1 MPMLNARSARGLR
14 KRPIS
19 REPEPAQSVMQGNP
33 TTISTKAITGT
44 SNAMCPRSCKARDG
58 SQGQRPGFRIDPLK
72 GAASRRVNGRL
83 GARAS
88 CGFEEVAMRQA
99 SHRR

>member
-14 KRPIS
+14 KRPFS

-44 SNAMCPRSCKARDG
+44 SNAMCPGRAKLATA
-58 SQGQRPGFRIDPLK
+58 P
-72 GAASRRVNGRL
+72 RVS
-83 GARAS
+83 A
-88 CGFEEVAMRQA
+88 QA
-99 SHRR
+99 FGLIH